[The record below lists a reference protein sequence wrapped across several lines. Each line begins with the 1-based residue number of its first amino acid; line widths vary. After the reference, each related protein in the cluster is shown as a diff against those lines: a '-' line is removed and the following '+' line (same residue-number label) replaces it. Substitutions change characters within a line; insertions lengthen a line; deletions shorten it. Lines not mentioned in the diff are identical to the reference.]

1 MSSVLRTDVGIAKPF
16 TKFTSIKSM
25 AYYDENLE
33 QDVLIP
39 FSYNNGVLDIAIQ
52 DDSLTMINAGNA
64 TGYNDYNDGGQSRM
78 VKLMGGE
85 GRVTSL
91 GSNFL
96 TWISEYLITHGYG
109 ALIGTPTLYV
119 APVMTRVQQCVT
131 TSGDAP
137 LNNAYALQISYEKP
151 NSDEYILAGN
161 EENNFFS
168 VWVFKTPITVQFNDD
183 GDIRYATLTSQFT
196 SVW

>member
-1 MSSVLRTDVGIAKPF
+1 MSSVLRTDVGKAKPF
-16 TKFTSIKSM
+16 TKFSSIKSLS
-25 AYYDENLE
+25 YYDNNLGHI
-33 QDVLIP
+33 VLIP

-52 DDSLTMINAGNA
+52 DDSLTMINAGSTSDVEFPA
-64 TGYNDYNDGGQSRM
+64 DGLSWRM

-91 GSNFL
+91 GPNFL
-96 TWISEYLITHGYG
+96 TWVQAYLNDNGYDVV
-109 ALIGTPTLYV
+109 GTPTLYT

-131 TSGDAP
+131 VGSPSP
-137 LNNAYALQISYEKP
+137 LNNSYALSISDEKP
-151 NSDEYILAGN
+151 NSDEYILDGN
-161 EENNFFS
+161 EANNFFS

-196 SVW
+196 SVY